1 MSVLL
6 TGFGPFGGVPTNP
19 SEQIAHA
26 LDGETIA
33 GATVRSV
40 VLPVA
45 STHVQSVLSAA
56 IEEAQPELIVITGV
70 APGRTAAALERVA
83 VNVKDFPLP
92 DIDGHAPIDEPVIA
106 AGAAAYLTTLPVKA
120 ILARWAEQA
129 VPGYLSNTAGTYVCN
144 QVFYLACH
152 FAQALHIPAGLIH
165 LPSTP
170 QTRSAADSAGLTPA
184 PTAELPTLTRAVQ
197 LSIDVALT
205 HRGADLAAPAGALS

>member
-6 TGFGPFGGVPTNP
+6 TGFGPFRGVATNP
-19 SEQIAHA
+19 SEQIARA
-26 LDGETIA
+26 LDGHTIA

-45 STHVQSVLSAA
+45 GTQVESILCAA
-56 IEEAQPELIVITGV
+56 IEETQPELIVITGV

-92 DIDGHAPIDEPVIA
+92 DIDGHAPIDEPVVT

-120 ILARWAEQA
+120 ILARWAEHE

-152 FAQALHIPAGLIH
+152 FAHALKIPAGLIH
-165 LPSTP
+165 LPSTLDSLP
-170 QTRSAADSAGLTPA
+170 AADLPGRMPP
-184 PTAELPTLTRAVQ
+184 PTTELATMTRAVQ
-197 LSIDVALT
+197 LAIEVALT
-205 HRGADLAAPAGALS
+205 HRGADLATPAGALS